1 MQYFKDLHVCLVTT
15 FSMRRIKHMDDAP
28 MRVEHISAPYIL
40 NKYRYDDLTISGHG
54 TICTVQKETNN
65 GGNRK
70 NW

>member
-1 MQYFKDLHVCLVTT
+1 
-15 FSMRRIKHMDDAP
+15 MRRIKHMDGAP

-65 GGNRK
+65 GAAEKTGKKLFGYHQNDVY
-70 NW
+70 